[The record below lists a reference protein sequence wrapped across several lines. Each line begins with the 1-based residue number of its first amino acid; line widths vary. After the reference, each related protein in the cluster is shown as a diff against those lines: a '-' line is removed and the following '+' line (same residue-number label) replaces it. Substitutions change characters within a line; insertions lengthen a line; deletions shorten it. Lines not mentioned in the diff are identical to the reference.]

1 MNIEISYGYF
11 DLAWALARLA
21 RKAASAASDRS
32 NRENRGA
39 RNPRQRRCADRP
51 VSRFCRVDE
60 F

>member
-39 RNPRQRRCADRP
+39 RKSPSNRAE
-51 VSRFCRVDE
+51 SISACRV
-60 F
+60 